1 MELPLRSSRPQSCH
15 GSDDFLSNTGPMTQ
29 QIIFRFVTLLAI
41 LDAAGMLAIFLAVT
55 AEVDSHQRGKLAIL
69 NINDARSRFSI

>member
-1 MELPLRSSRPQSCH
+1 
-15 GSDDFLSNTGPMTQ
+15 MTQ
-29 QIIFRFVTLLAI
+29 KIIFRFVTLLAI

-55 AEVDSHQRGKLAIL
+55 AEVDSHQLGKLAIL